1 MVAGALIVLLLA
13 LLLTIGVIA
22 GGGESLTV
30 ELLGSEV
37 TTSGS
42 GLYFAGL
49 VTGILTL
56 AALWLLRIG
65 LRKGWRQHKRIKDL
79 ERRADHTPGPARA
92 PETGDASP
100 PETTHAP
107 APGASPTDK
116 S

>member
-30 ELLGSEV
+30 DLLGSEV

-42 GLYFAGL
+42 GLYVAGL
-49 VTGILTL
+49 VTGILSL

-65 LRKGWRQHKRIKDL
+65 LRKGWRKHKRIKDL

-92 PETGDASP
+92 PEAGDTSP
-100 PETTHAP
+100 PRTTPAP

-116 S
+116 P